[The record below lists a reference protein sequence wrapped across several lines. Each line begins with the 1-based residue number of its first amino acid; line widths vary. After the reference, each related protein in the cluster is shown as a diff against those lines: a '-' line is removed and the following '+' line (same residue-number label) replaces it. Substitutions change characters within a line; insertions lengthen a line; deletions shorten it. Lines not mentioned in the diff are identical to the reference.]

1 MTLIGYL
8 HSFKCRLKLLNRP
21 LKLKVPMARFF
32 SRKYLAYHVYKAI
45 PEEDNFRKLKTR
57 LFLGPEML
65 LFLS

>member
-1 MTLIGYL
+1 
-8 HSFKCRLKLLNRP
+8 
-21 LKLKVPMARFF
+21 MARFF

>member
-1 MTLIGYL
+1 MGYL

-45 PEEDNFRKLKTR
+45 PKEDNFRKLKTR